1 MVEKSDKTK
10 VLEVRSRFT
19 NWVNLHQP
27 VARLAIIT
35 VVMIAFLIFLPA
47 YIKTY
52 FWHGLQSHKVLAAML
67 LIFILLSVSLVWSAG
82 QRLDSRIFL
91 LLNLRGSRPLWMDRL
106 MLVFTQVGSGFFAL
120 GLALLLYLIGPR
132 LLGYEL
138 ILGTLSLWMV
148 VEILKLI
155 VNRSRPFI
163 RFTQTRI
170 LGFRAIG
177 RSFPSGHTSQA
188 FFMATLVSQH
198 FHANVW
204 VVFVLYALALTV
216 GVTRMYVGAHY
227 PRDVLAGA
235 ILGSVW
241 GFLGVIVEGYYL

>member
-10 VLEVRSRFT
+10 ALEVQIRFT

-27 VARLAIIT
+27 IVRLAIIT
-35 VVMIAFLIFLPA
+35 VVMIGFLLFLPD

-52 FWHGLQSHKVLAAML
+52 FWHGLQNHKFLAIML
-67 LIFILLSVSLVWSAG
+67 FIFILLAVSLVWSAS
-82 QRLDSRIFL
+82 QRLDTRIFL
-91 LLNLRGSRPLWMDRL
+91 LLNLRGARPLWLDRL
-106 MLVFTQVGSGFFAL
+106 MLVFTQAGSGFFAL

-138 ILGTLSLWMV
+138 MLGTLSLWMI
-148 VEILKLI
+148 VEIIKFI
-155 VNRSRPFI
+155 VNRSRPFK
-163 RFTQTRI
+163 RLTQARI
-170 LGFRAIG
+170 LGLPAIG

-204 VVFVLYALALTV
+204 VVLVLYALALTV
-216 GVTRMYVGAHY
+216 GITRMYVGAHY

-235 ILGSVW
+235 IFGSVW
-241 GFLGVIVEGYYL
+241 GFIGVIVEGYYL

>member
-10 VLEVRSRFT
+10 PPTVWSRFT
-19 NWVNLHQP
+19 NWANQHQP
-27 VARLAIIT
+27 IVRLVIIA
-35 VVMIAFLIFLPA
+35 VVMIVFLLILPA

-52 FWHGLQSHKVLAAML
+52 FWHGLQSHRVLAVML
-67 LIFILLSVSLVWSAG
+67 SIFILLGISLVWSAG
-82 QRLDSRIFL
+82 QRLDTRVFL
-91 LLNLRGSRPLWMDRL
+91 LLNLRGSRPRWLDRL
-106 MLVFTQVGSGFFAL
+106 MLIITQAGSGFFAL
-120 GLALLLYLIGPR
+120 GLALLLYLLGPR

-138 ILGTLSLWMV
+138 MLGTLSLWMV
-148 VEILKLI
+148 VEIVKFM

-163 RFTQTRI
+163 RLTQTRV
-170 LGFRAIG
+170 LGLRAIG

-188 FFMATLVSQH
+188 FFMATLITQH
-198 FHANVW
+198 YHINILAAS
-204 VVFVLYALALTV
+204 VLYILAVMV
-216 GVTRMYVGAHY
+216 GITRMYVGAHY

>member
-1 MVEKSDKTK
+1 MVEKSYKTK
-10 VLEVRSRFT
+10 TLEAWSRFST
-19 NWVNLHQP
+19 WVNLHQP
-27 VARLAIIT
+27 ISRLTIIT
-35 VVMIAFLIFLPA
+35 VVMILFLIFLPA

-52 FWHGLQSHKVLAAML
+52 FWHGLQSHRVLAMML
-67 LIFILLSVSLVWSAG
+67 LIFIMLAVSLVWSAG
-82 QRLDSRIFL
+82 QRLDARVFL
-91 LLNLRGSRPLWMDRL
+91 LLNLRGSRPLWLDRL
-106 MLVFTQVGSGFFAL
+106 MLVFTQVGSGFFAM
-120 GLALLLYLIGPR
+120 GLALTLYLFGPR

-138 ILGTLSLWMV
+138 MLGTLSLWMV

-163 RFTQTRI
+163 RLTQARV
-170 LGFRAIG
+170 LGLRALG

-188 FFMATLVSQH
+188 FFMATLVTQYL
-198 FHANVW
+198 HANAW
-204 VVFVLYALALTV
+204 IALLLYALALIV
-216 GVTRMYVGAHY
+216 GITRMYVGAHY

>member
-10 VLEVRSRFT
+10 ALEVRSRVA

-27 VARLAIIT
+27 IARLAIIT
-35 VVMIAFLIFLPA
+35 VVMIVFLIFLPA

-52 FWHGLQSHKVLAAML
+52 FWHGLQTHRVLAAML
-67 LIFILLSVSLVWSAG
+67 LIFILLSVSLIWSAG
-82 QRLDSRIFL
+82 QRLDTRVFL
-91 LLNLRGSRPLWMDRL
+91 LLNLRGKRPVWLDKL
-106 MLVFTQVGSGFFAL
+106 MVVITQVGSGFFAL
-120 GLALLLYLIGPR
+120 GLALLLYLFGPR
-132 LLGYEL
+132 LLSYEL
-138 ILGTLSLWMV
+138 MLGTLSLWMI
-148 VEILKLI
+148 VEMVKFM

-163 RFTQTRI
+163 HLTQARI

-198 FHANVW
+198 FHANAW

-216 GVTRMYVGAHY
+216 GITRMYVGAHY
-227 PRDVLAGA
+227 PRDVIAGA

>member
-10 VLEVRSRFT
+10 APEVRSRFA

-27 VARLAIIT
+27 IARLAIIT

-67 LIFILLSVSLVWSAG
+67 LIFILLSISLVWSAS
-82 QRLDSRIFL
+82 QKLDTQIFL
-91 LLNLRGSRPLWMDRL
+91 LLNLRGSRPAWLDRL
-106 MLVFTQVGSGFFAL
+106 MIVVTQAGSGFFAL
-120 GLALLLYLIGPR
+120 GLALLLYLVGPR

-138 ILGTLSLWMV
+138 MLGTLSLWMV
-148 VEILKLI
+148 VEIVKFM

-163 RFTQTRI
+163 RLTQARI

-204 VVFVLYALALTV
+204 VVLLLYALALMV
-216 GVTRMYVGAHY
+216 GITRMYVGAHY

-241 GFLGVIVEGYYL
+241 GFLGVIVEGYYM

>member
-10 VLEVRSRFT
+10 TQAAWSRFT
-19 NWVNLHQP
+19 VWVNLHQP
-27 VARLAIIT
+27 LARLAIIT

-47 YIKTY
+47 YVKSY
-52 FWHGLQSHKVLAAML
+52 FWRGLQSHRVLAMML
-67 LIFILLSVSLVWSAG
+67 LIFIMLAVSLVWSAG
-82 QRLDSRIFL
+82 QRLDTRVFL
-91 LLNLRGSRPLWMDRL
+91 LLNLRGSRPLWLDRL
-106 MLVFTQVGSGFFAL
+106 MLVFTQFGSGYFAL
-120 GLALLLYLIGPR
+120 GLALILYLFGPR

-138 ILGTLSLWMV
+138 MLGTLSLWMI
-148 VEILKLI
+148 VEILKFI

-163 RFTQTRI
+163 RLTQTRI
-170 LGFRAIG
+170 LGFRALG

-188 FFMATLVSQH
+188 FFMATLVTQH
-198 FHANVW
+198 LHANFW
-204 VVFVLYALALTV
+204 IALLFYSLALLV
-216 GVTRMYVGAHY
+216 GITRMYVGAHY

>member
-1 MVEKSDKTK
+1 MAEKSNNTKTH
-10 VLEVRSRFT
+10 EVWSRFT
-19 NWVNLHQP
+19 VWVKLHQP
-27 VARLAIIT
+27 LSRLIIIT
-35 VVMIAFLIFLPA
+35 LVMIGFLLFLPA

-52 FWHGLQSHKVLAAML
+52 FWHGLQSHRVLASML
-67 LIFILLSVSLVWSAG
+67 LIFIMLAVSLVWSAG
-82 QRLDSRIFL
+82 QRLDARIFL
-91 LLNLRGSRPLWMDRL
+91 LLNLKGSRPFWLDRL

-120 GLALLLYLIGPR
+120 GLALTLYLFGPR

-138 ILGTLSLWMV
+138 MLGTLSLWMV

-163 RFTQTRI
+163 RLTQARV
-170 LGFRAIG
+170 LGLRALG

-188 FFMATLVSQH
+188 FFMATLITQY
-198 FHANVW
+198 FHTNILVASL
-204 VVFVLYALALTV
+204 LYSLAALV
-216 GVTRMYVGAHY
+216 GITRMYVGAHY
-227 PRDVLAGA
+227 PRDVIAGA